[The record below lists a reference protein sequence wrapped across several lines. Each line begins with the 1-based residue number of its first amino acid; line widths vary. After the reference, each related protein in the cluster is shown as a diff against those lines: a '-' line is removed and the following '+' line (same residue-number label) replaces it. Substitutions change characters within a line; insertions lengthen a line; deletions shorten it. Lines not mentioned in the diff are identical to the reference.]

1 MQSEI
6 FNASMA
12 ISFKGILIL
21 EYNLK
26 YLFIVIVIILAVF
39 QFLKTIYLLHNIRRT
54 SSISLPN
61 CIKLV

>member
-39 QFLKTIYLLHNIRRT
+39 QFLKTDLSFT
-54 SSISLPN
+54 
-61 CIKLV
+61 